1 MEVNTNPSTG
11 NEEEQSEDEE
21 LEKDFLKI
29 DMDELDKIYKNKEIL
44 SNYEL
49 EIKEIMKIGCNR
61 QIAEY
66 SLLKNNIESILE
78 KENSKYIKE
87 RNNLLKEITKKL
99 GYKIKALIKDLVNTE
114 NIICAIEDSFYEE
127 LPYEEIID
135 LIIEKYEKE
144 IPVEVYKYV
153 NFKENLKKLIK
164 DNDEYIGLNKFI
176 EIKKEYIKQ
185 REPLIEAALRLVKK
199 IINDENEYNK
209 FYNEF
214 YKNKSD

>member
-11 NEEEQSEDEE
+11 NEEVQSEDEE

-87 RNNLLKEITKKL
+87 RNNLLKEITKKI

-114 NIICAIEDSFYEE
+114 NITCAIEDSFYEE

>member
-29 DMDELDKIYKNKEIL
+29 DMDELNNIYKNKEIL

-114 NIICAIEDSFYEE
+114 NITCAIEDSFYEE

>member
-11 NEEEQSEDEE
+11 NEEVQSEDEE

-114 NIICAIEDSFYEE
+114 NITCAIEDSFYEE

>member
-1 MEVNTNPSTG
+1 MEESTKPSTG
-11 NEEEQSEDEE
+11 NDEEQSEDEE

-114 NIICAIEDSFYEE
+114 NITCAIEDSFYEE

>member
-114 NIICAIEDSFYEE
+114 NIICAIEDSYYEE

>member
-11 NEEEQSEDEE
+11 NEEVQSEDEE

>member
-1 MEVNTNPSTG
+1 MEVNINPSTG

-114 NIICAIEDSFYEE
+114 NITCAIEDSFYEE

>member
-11 NEEEQSEDEE
+11 NEEVQSEDEE

-99 GYKIKALIKDLVNTE
+99 GYKIKPLIKDLINTE
-114 NIICAIEDSFYEE
+114 NITCAIEDSFYEE

>member
-114 NIICAIEDSFYEE
+114 NITCAIEDSFYEE

>member
-114 NIICAIEDSFYEE
+114 NITCAIESSFYEE

-199 IINDENEYNK
+199 IINDENEYNR

>member
-1 MEVNTNPSTG
+1 MKESTKPSTG

-21 LEKDFLKI
+21 LENDFLKI

-87 RNNLLKEITKKL
+87 RNNLMKEITKKL

-114 NIICAIEDSFYEE
+114 NITCAIEDSFYEE